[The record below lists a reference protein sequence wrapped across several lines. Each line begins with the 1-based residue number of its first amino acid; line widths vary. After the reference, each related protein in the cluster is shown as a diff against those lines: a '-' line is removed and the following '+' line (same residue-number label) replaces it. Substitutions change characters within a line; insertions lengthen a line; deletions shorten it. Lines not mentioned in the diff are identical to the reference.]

1 LENRNCPVRSVK
13 AIHDRG
19 VVLGSRVTCYIPA
32 SVPTGQPMSST
43 ASSIPAGQPRPG
55 SFNAAQRIAV
65 ETPPGPLL
73 VLAGAG
79 TGKTRVVI
87 GRIARLIR
95 AGAAPERILAVT
107 FTTKAAREMLARA
120 GRGRTAARPEIS
132 TIHSLCARILRRRAR
147 QLGYPE
153 RFAIL
158 DRGEQETIARR
169 VLKELRVPEA
179 TLAPAQLLD
188 RIGRWKSTAVR
199 PGDAFE
205 TIPVDA
211 PEAWTLAAAGYRRY
225 QDALRTAGAVDFDD
239 LLLLVDE
246 LLGGDEATRRAE
258 AARYDHLLVDEY
270 QDTSVIQER
279 ILTALARD
287 HRSLCVV
294 GDDDQSIYGWRG
306 AQVSNILDF
315 PTRWPGTVTVRLE
328 ENYRSSPQIV
338 AAANRL
344 IACNTRRHGKTLSA
358 TLADGPD
365 PIIIQ
370 AQDEADEA
378 RTVVG
383 DLEGRL
389 RAAEMPPHEAAI
401 LVRTAEQTR
410 GPEQELRRRGIPYE
424 VVGSRSFFDRRE
436 VKDVLAFL
444 RLAVD
449 PDDDLAVARIANV
462 PPRGLSG
469 QTVQKAR
476 TAATVAGRSLWQEL
490 RHARAEARLS
500 PPAAAGVEAL
510 EGIVDGAATLPR
522 GGAAAW
528 LRSLLER
535 IDYRKHLLGESTDAD
550 EATTRWACVGEIADA
565 LDAHERALPPSV
577 APADAVRRFLDD
589 LLLEIRETE
598 RFAESGKQRSQ
609 VRLMTLHA
617 AKGLEFDCVWMMGM
631 EEGLLPHHRAL
642 ADGLA
647 ALDEERRLC
656 YVGVTR
662 ARRQLTLSLC
672 LTRTKWGRK
681 RPGRP
686 SRFLY
691 ELTGQADKFV
701 AAPPEERS
709 ESAAPPPG
717 RGRGRAGSAGAAR
730 RDGGTR
736 RGRPR

>member
-1 LENRNCPVRSVK
+1 GRP
-13 AIHDRG
+13 
-19 VVLGSRVTCYIPA
+19 PA
-32 SVPTGQPMSST
+32 
-43 ASSIPAGQPRPG
+43 
-55 SFNAAQRIAV
+55 FNAAQARAV

-87 GRIARLIR
+87 GRIARLVR
-95 AGAAPERILAVT
+95 RGAAADRILAVT
-107 FTTKAAREMLARA
+107 FTTKAAREMAARA
-120 GRGRTAARPEIS
+120 GRGRNVARPEIS
-132 TIHSLCARILRRRAR
+132 TIHSLCARILRRHAPR
-147 QLGYPE
+147 LGYPA

-169 VLKELRVPEA
+169 VLKELRVA
-179 TLAPAQLLD
+179 DAVLAPSQLLD
-188 RIGRWKSTAVR
+188 RISRWKAGAVR
-199 PGDAFE
+199 PAAAIE
-205 TIPVDA
+205 TIPADA
-211 PEAWTLAAAGYRRY
+211 PDSWTLAAAGYRRY

-246 LLGGDEATRRAE
+246 LLTGHEPVRLAE
-258 AARYDHLLVDEY
+258 AGRYDHLLVDEY
-270 QDTSVIQER
+270 QDTSAIQER

-294 GDDDQSIYGWRG
+294 GDDDQSIYAWRG

-315 PTRWPGTVTVRLE
+315 PARWPGTLTVRLE
-328 ENYRSSPQIV
+328 ENYRSTPQIV
-338 AAANRL
+338 RAANQL
-344 IACNTRRHGKTLSA
+344 IGCNSRRHGKTLVSTA
-358 TLADGPD
+358 ADGPD
-365 PIIIQ
+365 PIILQ
-370 AQDEADEA
+370 AQDEIDEA
-378 RTVVG
+378 RRVVG

-389 RAAEMPPHEAAI
+389 RAAEMPAHEAAI

-462 PPRGLSG
+462 PARGLSG
-469 QTVQKAR
+469 QTIQKAR
-476 TAATVAGRSLWQEL
+476 TTATVAGRSLWTEL
-490 RHARAEARLS
+490 RTARAEVRLS
-500 PPAAAGVEAL
+500 PPAMAGVEQL
-510 EGIVDGAATLPR
+510 EQLVASAAGAPPGTM
-522 GGAAAW
+522 AAW
-528 LRSLLER
+528 LRGLLDR
-535 IDYRKHLLGESTDAD
+535 IDYRRYLLAESGDAD
-550 EATTRWACVGEIADA
+550 EAETRWACVNELADA
-565 LDAHERALPPSV
+565 LAAHEQGQPRHAD
-577 APADAVRRFLDD
+577 PADSVRRFLDD
-589 LLLEIRETE
+589 LLLEVRETE
-598 RFAESGKQRSQ
+598 RFRESGQKRSQ

-631 EEGLLPHHRAL
+631 EEGLLPHHRSL

-662 ARRQLTLSLC
+662 ARRLLTLSMC
-672 LTRTKWGRK
+672 LTRMKWGRK

-691 ELTGQADKFV
+691 ELTGQPEKFV
-701 AAPPEERS
+701 AAPPPD
-709 ESAAPPPG
+709 ESPPAAAAPASS
-717 RGRGRAGSAGAAR
+717 RGAAA
-730 RDGGTR
+730 GGTR
-736 RGRPR
+736 RDRGASGRATAGPGSRGRRAPRA